1 MRFKHS
7 LMRLMATA
15 LVVVMFMTSFGS
27 AAHAGLFTKLKDAVS
42 NHPVKS
48 ALVGIAAVGG
58 SILAAPY
65 IASAVGFASGSI
77 GAVAAGASTSVAAAG
92 AGLATI
98 GSTIWG
104 GISAAGGFVTGVL
117 GTIGGAI
124 GSVFSGIAGFVGG
137 IIGSPLFVP
146 ALCIVGAAVAGYLL
160 YKHYKRQNQ
169 TVTNSNDIPTI
180 SVSDSNEVAHV
191 AQSEDPNAGVI
202 PVANSQSPVE
212 ANKSSVTDAELA
224 AVDASSSSSDELTQA
239 HSDYIEAYNKYI
251 NLVTNIGGSENLDE
265 EVRSNMLRSDT
276 QAALTEY
283 REAYNRYVT
292 LLRQSNSN

>member
-15 LVVVMFMTSFGS
+15 LVVVMFMTSFGT
-27 AAHAGLFTKLKDAVS
+27 AAHAGLFSKLKDTVT

-48 ALVGIAAVGG
+48 ALAGIAAIGG

-65 IASAVGFASGSI
+65 VASAVGFASGSI
-77 GAVAAGASTSVAAAG
+77 GAVAAGASTTVAAAG
-92 AGLATI
+92 AGLASI
-98 GSTIWG
+98 GATIWG
-104 GISAAGGFVTGVL
+104 GVSAAGGFITGVL

-137 IIGSPLFVP
+137 IIGSPLFIP
-146 ALCIVGAAVAGYLL
+146 ALCVVGAATAGYFL
-160 YKHYKRQNQ
+160 YKHYKRQKQ
-169 TVTNSNDIPTI
+169 TVTNSNDIPSI
-180 SVSDSNEVAHV
+180 SVSDNNGSNVVA
-191 AQSEDPNAGVI
+191 DNNASTVI
-202 PVANSQSPVE
+202 PLSNSQSPVVE
-212 ANKSSVTDAELA
+212 ANSVTESSDIAS
-224 AVDASSSSSDELTQA
+224 VDASSSSSDELTRA

-276 QAALTEY
+276 QAALTAY

>member
-65 IASAVGFASGSI
+65 VASAVGFASGSI
-77 GAVAAGASTSVAAAG
+77 GAVAAGASTTVAAAG
-92 AGLATI
+92 AGLATV

-104 GISAAGGFVTGVL
+104 GITAAGGFVTGVL

-146 ALCIVGAAVAGYLL
+146 ALCIVGAAVAGYLI
-160 YKHYKRQNQ
+160 YKHYKRQKQ

-180 SVSDSNEVAHV
+180 SISDSNKVSDVA
-191 AQSEDPNAGVI
+191 ASEDPNAGVI
-202 PVANSQSPVE
+202 PVSNSQSPVE

-224 AVDASSSSSDELTQA
+224 AVDVSNSSDELTQA

>member
-65 IASAVGFASGSI
+65 VASAVGFASGSI
-77 GAVAAGASTSVAAAG
+77 GAVAAGASTTVAAAG
-92 AGLATI
+92 AGLATV

-104 GISAAGGFVTGVL
+104 GITAAGGFVTGVL

-146 ALCIVGAAVAGYLL
+146 ALCIVGAAVAGYLI

-180 SVSDSNEVAHV
+180 SISDSNKVSDVA
-191 AQSEDPNAGVI
+191 ASEDPNAGVI
-202 PVANSQSPVE
+202 PVSNSQSPVE

-224 AVDASSSSSDELTQA
+224 AVDVSNSSDELTRA

>member
-65 IASAVGFASGSI
+65 VASAVGFASGSI
-77 GAVAAGASTSVAAAG
+77 GAVAAGASTTVAAAG
-92 AGLATI
+92 AGLATV

-104 GISAAGGFVTGVL
+104 GITAAGGFVTGVL

-146 ALCIVGAAVAGYLL
+146 ALCIVGAAVAGYLI

-180 SVSDSNEVAHV
+180 SISDSNKVSDVA
-191 AQSEDPNAGVI
+191 ASEDPNAGVI
-202 PVANSQSPVE
+202 PVSNSQSPVE

-224 AVDASSSSSDELTQA
+224 AVDVSNSSDELTQA